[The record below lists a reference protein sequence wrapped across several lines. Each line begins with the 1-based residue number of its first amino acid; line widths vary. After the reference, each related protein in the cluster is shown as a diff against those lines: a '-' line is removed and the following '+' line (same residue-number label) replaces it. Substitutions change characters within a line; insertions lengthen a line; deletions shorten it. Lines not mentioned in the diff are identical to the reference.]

1 MTERLY
7 YTDAALRAFEATVI
21 ACAEVDGRA
30 QVVLDRTAFYPTS
43 GGQPFDLGR
52 LGGAEVIEVV
62 DRDDG
67 EVVHVVSE
75 PVAVGE
81 RVRGEIDWPRR
92 LDHMQQHTGQHI
104 LSAAFDRLF
113 GVQTV
118 SFHMGAAESTIDL
131 AREVIS
137 EETAAAEA
145 ESNLVVWE
153 DRPVAVRFVSAEEAA
168 RLPLRK
174 PPARTGT
181 LRLVEV
187 PDFDLSACGGT
198 HVPRTGVVGVIAI
211 SAQERFKGGSRIMFV
226 CGGRALQSHRALRDV
241 VADATR
247 AISVTPPE
255 LGAAIRRLQQE
266 AKDRDRERRGLLEA
280 LAGYRAIE
288 ARAAAERVGDRR
300 VVFIVEPGWDAA
312 SLKTLASRVTAEPG
326 YVAAVAGSGSPLPI
340 VIARSADES
349 IDAAALVR
357 DITARFTGRGGGRP
371 DLAQAGVTATAA
383 EIFDTIRAAL
393 S

>member
-7 YTDAALRAFEATVI
+7 YTDAALRAFDATVV
-21 ACAEVDGRA
+21 ACDEVDGRA
-30 QVVLDRTAFYPTS
+30 HVVLDRTTFYPTS
-43 GGQPFDLGR
+43 GGQPFDVGR
-52 LGGAEVIEVV
+52 LGAADVIEVV
-62 DRDDG
+62 DREDG
-67 EVVHVVSE
+67 EVVHVTSV
-75 PVAVGE
+75 PIAVGE

-131 AREVIS
+131 AREVTAD
-137 EETAAAEA
+137 ETVAAEA

-153 DRPVAVRFVSAEEAA
+153 DRPVTVRFVAAEEAA

-174 PPARTGT
+174 PPARAGT

-198 HVPRTGVVGVIAI
+198 HVARTGVVGLIAV
-211 SAQERFKGGSRIMFV
+211 SGQERFKGGSRITFV

-266 AKDRDRERRGLLEA
+266 TKDRDRERRGLLEA

-288 ARAAAERVGDRR
+288 ARAAAERVGDHR
-300 VVFIVEPGWDAA
+300 VVFVVEPGWDAA
-312 SLKTLASRVTAEPG
+312 ALKTLASRVTAEPG
-326 YVAAVAGSGSPLPI
+326 YIAVVAASGSPLPI
-340 VIARSADES
+340 VVARSADES
-349 IDAAALVR
+349 IDAAAIVR
-357 DITARFTGRGGGRP
+357 DLTTRFAGRGGGRS
-371 DLAQAGVTATAA
+371 DLAQAGVQATAV
-383 EIFDTIRAAL
+383 EIFDTIRRAL

>member
-7 YTDAALRAFEATVI
+7 YTDAALRAFEATVV

-43 GGQPFDLGR
+43 GGQPFDVGR
-52 LGGAEVIEVV
+52 LGGVEVLEVV

-67 EVVHVVSE
+67 EIAHVVSA

-118 SFHMGAAESTIDL
+118 SFHMGAADSTIDL
-131 AREVIS
+131 AREVTA

-145 ESNLVVWE
+145 ESNLVVWD
-153 DRPVAVRFVSAEEAA
+153 DRPVAVRFISAEEAA

-198 HVPRTGVVGVIAI
+198 HVPRTGVVGVIAV
-211 SAQERFKGGSRIMFV
+211 SAQERFKGGSRITFV
-226 CGGRALQSHRALRDV
+226 CGGRALRSYRGLRDAM
-241 VADATR
+241 ADATR

-266 AKDRDRERRGLLEA
+266 AKDRDRERRGLLET

-288 ARAAAERVGDRR
+288 ARATAERVGGHR
-300 VVFIVEPGWDAA
+300 VVFVVEPGWDAA
-312 SLKTLASRVTAEPG
+312 ALKTLASRVTAEPG

>member
-1 MTERLY
+1 
-7 YTDAALRAFEATVI
+7 
-21 ACAEVDGRA
+21 
-30 QVVLDRTAFYPTS
+30 
-43 GGQPFDLGR
+43 
-52 LGGAEVIEVV
+52 
-62 DRDDG
+62 
-67 EVVHVVSE
+67 
-75 PVAVGE
+75 
-81 RVRGEIDWPRR
+81 
-92 LDHMQQHTGQHI
+92 MQQHTGQHI

-118 SFHMGAAESTIDL
+118 SFHMGAVESTIDL
-131 AREVIS
+131 AREVTP

-145 ESNLVVWE
+145 ESNLVVWD
-153 DRPVAVRFVSAEEAA
+153 DRPVAVRFVPAEEAA

-198 HVPRTGVVGVIAI
+198 HVPRTGVVGVIAV
-211 SAQERFKGGSRIMFV
+211 SAQERFKGGSRITFV
-226 CGGRALQSHRALRDV
+226 CGGRALRLHRGLRDAM
-241 VADATR
+241 ADATR

-266 AKDRDRERRGLLEA
+266 VKDRDRERRGLLEA
-280 LAGYRAIE
+280 LAGYRAVD
-288 ARAAAERVGDRR
+288 ARAAAEHVGGHR
-300 VVFIVEPGWDAA
+300 VVFVVEPGWDAA
-312 SLKTLASRVTAEPG
+312 SLKALASRVTAEPG

-357 DITARFTGRGGGRP
+357 DLTARFAGRGGGRP